1 MASLMED
8 LLDVLEKECV
18 QYEALVGTS
27 AEKTPFIVQGDIE
40 KIQEYTDIEQRHLDE
55 IANLEKKR
63 VEVIGDMANVLN
75 RTVEEMTITNLID
88 MIQKQPEEQT
98 RLRELRERLLTV
110 TTKMKEVNEKN
121 KLLVEQ
127 SIELVEFD
135 MNLIRGLRQAP
146 ETNNYDRNAS
156 NIGEIY
162 TGSTSFDAKQ

>member
-8 LLDVLEKECV
+8 LLDVLGKECDR
-18 QYEALVGTS
+18 YEALVEAS
-27 AEKTPFIVQGDIE
+27 AEKTPFIVKGDIE
-40 KIQEYTDIEQRHLDE
+40 KIQEYTDIEQRYLDQ

-63 VEVIGDMANVLN
+63 IEVIGDMANVLN
-75 RTVEEMTITNLID
+75 RTVEEMTITNLIT
-88 MIQKQPEEQT
+88 MIGKQPEEQAQLKELRD
-98 RLRELRERLLTV
+98 RLRDV
-110 TTKMKEVNEKN
+110 TKKMRDVNERN

-127 SIELVEFD
+127 SIQLVEFD

-146 ETNNYDRNAS
+146 ETNNYNKNAA

>member
-8 LLDVLEKECV
+8 LLEVLGEECKE
-18 QYEALVGTS
+18 YEALVEAS

-40 KIQEYTDIEQRHLDE
+40 KIQEYTDIEQGHLNH
-55 IANLEKKR
+55 ITNLEKKR
-63 VEVIGDMANVLN
+63 IEVIGDMANVLN
-75 RTVEEMTITNLID
+75 RTVEEMTITNLIE
-88 MIQKQPEEQT
+88 MIHKQPEEQEQ
-98 RLRELRERLLTV
+98 LRDLKERIVAV
-110 TTKMKEVNEKN
+110 TSKMKEVNERN

-146 ETNNYDRNAS
+146 ETNNYNRNAT
-156 NIGEIY
+156 NVGEIY

>member
-8 LLDVLEKECV
+8 LLEVLGEECKE
-18 QYEALVGTS
+18 YEALVEAS

-40 KIQEYTDIEQRHLDE
+40 KIQEYTDIEQGHLNN
-55 IANLEKKR
+55 ITNLEKKR
-63 VEVIGDMANVLN
+63 IEVIGDMANVLN
-75 RTVEEMTITNLID
+75 RTVEEMTITNLIE
-88 MIQKQPEEQT
+88 MIHKQPEEQEQ
-98 RLRELRERLLTV
+98 LRDLKERIVAV
-110 TTKMKEVNEKN
+110 TSKMKEVNERN

-146 ETNNYDRNAS
+146 ETNNYNRNAT
-156 NIGEIY
+156 NVGEIY

>member
-8 LLDVLEKECV
+8 LLDVLGKECDR
-18 QYEALVGTS
+18 YEALVKTS
-27 AEKTPFIVQGDIE
+27 TEKTPFIVQGDIE
-40 KIQEYTDIEQRHLDE
+40 KIQEYTDIEQRYLDE

-63 VEVIGDMANVLN
+63 IEVIGDMANVLN
-75 RTVEEMTITNLID
+75 RTVEEMTISNLID
-88 MIQKQPEEQT
+88 MIGKQPEEQEK
-98 RLRELRERLLTV
+98 LRELRERLISV
-110 TTKMKEVNEKN
+110 TAKMRSANERN

-127 SIELVEFD
+127 SIQLVEFD

-146 ETNNYDRNAS
+146 ETNNYDKNAA